1 MPNDQQPIEAVVFD
15 LGGVLIDWNPR
26 HLYRTLFPGDEAAM
40 ERFLAEICTP
50 SWNGQLDAGRP
61 WPAAIEEL
69 VAQYPESR
77 DLIVAYRERWQEMLG
92 GPIEASVAI
101 HDELVDAGIPTYAL
115 TNWSAETF
123 PIARARYPFLSRFR
137 GIVVSGELGIVK
149 PDPRIFRHLIDSFAL
164 RPPATVFV
172 DDSPANV
179 DSARVLGLRGID
191 FADPPALRRDLHE
204 LGLPIRPRGDAEESP
219 AA

>member
-1 MPNDQQPIEAVVFD
+1 VFD

-26 HLYRTLFPGDEAAM
+26 HLYRTLFPGDDEAM

-50 SWNGQLDAGRP
+50 AWNAQLDAGRP

-69 VAQYPESR
+69 TGRYPESR
-77 DLIVAYRERWQEMLG
+77 DLIAAYRERWEEMLG
-92 GPIEASVAI
+92 GPIEASVVI
-101 HDELVDAGIPTYAL
+101 LDELVEAGVTTYAL

-137 GIVVSGELGIVK
+137 GIVVSGELGIIK
-149 PDPRIFRHLIDSFAL
+149 PDPRIFLHLLDTFDL
-164 RPPATVFV
+164 RPEATVFI
-172 DDSPANV
+172 DDSDANV
-179 DSARVLGLRGID
+179 EAAREIGLRAIR
-191 FADPPALRRDLHE
+191 FHDPPGLRRE
-204 LGLPIRPRGDAEESP
+204 LRAQGLPVTAAGDVQEG